1 VQPRPDPENLL
12 RTVADY
18 LADLQGRVDGGDRH
32 QLRVAVHLLGIA
44 ERQLRLGAEI
54 DRREQ
59 RALASVLDMDGSL
72 HDLNRELCRRIRAGA
87 FDDRLD
93 EVLAVIADGVED
105 QLRIAAPVK
114 RP

>member
-1 VQPRPDPENLL
+1 MQPRPDPENLL

-18 LADLQGRVDGGDRH
+18 LADLQGRVDGGDRQ

-72 HDLNRELCRRIRAGA
+72 QDLNRELGRRIRAGA
-87 FDDRLD
+87 LDERFD
-93 EVLAVIADGVED
+93 EVLGVIADAVEQ